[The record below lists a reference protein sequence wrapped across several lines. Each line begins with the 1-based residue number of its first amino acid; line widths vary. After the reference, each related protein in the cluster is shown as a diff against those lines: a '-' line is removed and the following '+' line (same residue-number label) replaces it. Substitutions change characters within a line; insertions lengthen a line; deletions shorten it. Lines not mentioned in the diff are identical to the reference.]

1 MTGILIE
8 SQDNEKSMVY
18 ILYSKINELKI
29 KQEELSDMEKEST
42 ENFKWMMSEYAGNVY
57 ISDMDTYE
65 LLYLNKHSCNTLQ
78 ASANELIGRK
88 CYEVI
93 QGRTSPCPFCT
104 NSYLKKMTYMNG
116 NFIIKN

>member
-1 MTGILIE
+1 
-8 SQDNEKSMVY
+8 
-18 ILYSKINELKI
+18 
-29 KQEELSDMEKEST
+29 
-42 ENFKWMMSEYAGNVY
+42 MMSEYAGNVY

-116 NFIIKN
+116 NFIIKTETNIYN